1 MVKNNLMIYK
11 ILYLLF
17 ATIFVTANANAQE
30 IKLEEKKFH
39 VAIFAP
45 LYLDSAFD
53 GATYKYTKTFPKFT
67 TQGLDFV
74 QGAIIAL
81 DSMPISKGIVEAH
94 IYDSKS
100 EEESIAWLIANN
112 KLEDID
118 LIIGSVKDA
127 ELLKLSA
134 FAKQKNI
141 PFISATSP
149 NDAGNNA
156 NPFFIMLNTTLLGH
170 CESIHSYLL
179 QNHGTDKIYLC
190 RKSGVQEDKIAQYFK
205 SINETDGSPLLN
217 IETIDFDD
225 DDFSSLRNKLDSN
238 RSSIV
243 IGASLNEDFAIGLA
257 KQLYEMKET
266 YPIELVGMPN
276 WESFGDLKKAT
287 FKDFPI
293 MYTASYNNPK
303 TDALSK
309 KIINA
314 YAKKFKVNPTDAVFK
329 GFEAVYSF
337 VKLVTKY
344 NIDFTSHLND
354 VGYKTFSEFNFKP
367 VFLKKGSN
375 FPDYFENKHLFLMKI
390 SNGKIFTF

>member
-1 MVKNNLMIYK
+1 MTKKLIYISIA
-11 ILYLLF
+11 ILFF
-17 ATIFVTANANAQE
+17 AANASAQT
-30 IKLEEKKFH
+30 EKASEKQFH
-39 VAIFAP
+39 VAIFSP

-53 GATYKYTKTFPKFT
+53 GNTYKYSKSFPKFT
-67 TQGLDFV
+67 QAGFDFV

-81 DSMPISKGIVEAH
+81 DSLPVAKGSVEAT

-100 EEESIAWLIANN
+100 EEESIAWLISNN
-112 KLEDID
+112 KLDNVD

-127 ELLKLSA
+127 ELVRLSS

-149 NDAGNNA
+149 NDGGNVA
-156 NPFFIMLNTTLLGH
+156 NPFFLMLNASLLGH
-170 CESIHSYLL
+170 CESIHSFLV

-190 RKSGVQEDKIAQYFK
+190 RKPGTQEDKVAMYFK
-205 SINETDGSPLLN
+205 SINEEDGSPLLN
-217 IETIDFDD
+217 IETINFDG
-225 DDFSSLRNKLDSN
+225 DDFSELRNKLDSN

-243 IGASLNEDFAIGLA
+243 IGGSLNDAFAKDLA
-257 KQLYEMKET
+257 KELYAMKET
-266 YPIELVGMPN
+266 YPVELIGMPN
-276 WESFGDLKKAT
+276 WESFSELKKSE

-293 MYTASYNNPK
+293 VFTTPYANTK

-309 KIINA
+309 KVLNA
-314 YAKKFKVNPTDAVFK
+314 FAKKFKANPTDAVYK

-337 VKLVTKY
+337 VRLVTKY
-344 NIDFTSHLND
+344 NIDFTTHLND
-354 VGYKTFSEFNFKP
+354 AMYKTYSEFNFKP

-390 SNGKIFTF
+390 LNGKVMNF